1 VSLGFNELVKGE
13 WALDDAPAI
22 EVVNPATGEL
32 VGRAPEAS
40 SQDADPALAHA
51 VDGFRSWREA
61 SPEDRYAVLDR
72 AADLIEERLDPLS
85 RLLTQEQG
93 KPLVDSKKEWRVTAR
108 TFRLY
113 AEEALR
119 IEGPAQLG
127 AAGKTFSV
135 ALRQPV
141 GPVIAIGPSN
151 YPVELIAWKL
161 APAVAAGCSVV
172 AKPPPETPFAV
183 GAMVALL
190 HEAGLPEPTV
200 QVLVGGGDVGEALI
214 THPDTRA
221 VAFTG
226 STQVGRRIAA
236 LAGEHLKQVTLELG
250 GHTPFVVFAD
260 ADIDQA
266 VAGALRRSYSNAGQ
280 ICIAVKRIYVEQS
293 VYEEFTGAFVERA
306 KKLRIDDGLRTVD
319 ADLGPVVSSRVL
331 AGLEEAVREVK
342 QKGGHV
348 ATGGARL
355 EDASRAGGNFYAPT
369 VVLEADPDTRV
380 MREEV
385 FGPLVSIQS
394 VSDESSA
401 LRAANDTRYGLAAY
415 VYTRDLDRAMRL
427 AWGLEAG
434 GVGIN
439 VNDVSE
445 LSMPFGGWKESGS
458 SRELGRY
465 GIANYLAWKHVRIAT
480 PRAEGEGGQRA

>member
-1 VSLGFNELVKGE
+1 MSVGFDRLIKGE
-13 WALDDAPAI
+13 WAGDGAPAI
-22 EVVNPATGEL
+22 EVTNPASGQL
-32 VGRAPEAS
+32 VGRAPAAS
-40 SQDADPALAHA
+40 PRDADPALALA
-51 VDGFRSWREA
+51 LDGFRAWRNVP
-61 SPEDRYAVLDR
+61 PEDRYAVLQK
-72 AADLIEERLDPLS
+72 AAALIDERLDALS
-85 RLLTQEQG
+85 QLLTREQG
-93 KPLVDSKKEWRVTAR
+93 KPLIDSKKEWRVTAR
-108 TFRLY
+108 TLRLY

-127 AAGKTFSV
+127 AAGKSFSV

-151 YPVELIAWKL
+151 YPVELLAWKI
-161 APAVAAGCSVV
+161 APALAAGCSVV

-183 GAMVALL
+183 GAMVVLL
-190 HEAGLPEPTV
+190 HEAGLPEAAA
-200 QVLVGGGDVGEALI
+200 QVLVGGGEVGEALI
-214 THPDTRA
+214 THDDTRA

-236 LAGEHLKQVTLELG
+236 LAGEHLKTVTLELG

-260 ADIDQA
+260 ADMEQA

-280 ICIAVKRIYVEQS
+280 ICIAVKRIYVEQAA
-293 VYEEFTGAFVERA
+293 YEDFTESFVERA
-306 KKLRIDDGLRTVD
+306 RELRVDDGLRTVD
-319 ADLGPVVSSRVL
+319 ADFGPVVSDRVL
-331 AGLEEAVREVK
+331 AGVKEAIREVER
-342 QKGGHV
+342 KGGRI
-348 ATGGARL
+348 ATGGVQIQDP
-355 EDASRAGGNFYAPT
+355 EHSGGHFYAPT
-369 VVLEADPDTRV
+369 VLLDVDPDTRV

-385 FGPLVSIQS
+385 FGPVVTIQP
-394 VSDESSA
+394 VGDEAGA
-401 LRAANDTRYGLAAY
+401 LAAANDTRYGLAAY

-458 SRELGRY
+458 GRELGRY
-465 GIANYLAWKHVRIAT
+465 GIANYLAWKHVRIGT
-480 PRAEGEGGQRA
+480 PMMKREGDQ

>member
-1 VSLGFNELVKGE
+1 MSLGFNELVKGE
-13 WALDDAPAI
+13 WARDDAPGL
-22 EVVNPATGEL
+22 EVVNPASGEL

-40 SQDADPALAHA
+40 PRDADAALARA

-72 AADLIEERLDPLS
+72 AADLIDERLDPLS

-127 AAGKTFSV
+127 AAGRTFSV

-151 YPVELIAWKL
+151 YPVELLAWKL
-161 APAVAAGCSVV
+161 AAALAAGCSVV

-190 HEAGLPEPTV
+190 HEAGLPDAAA
-200 QVLVGGGDVGEALI
+200 QVLVGGADLGEALI
-214 THPDTRA
+214 THRDTRA

-236 LAGEHLKQVTLELG
+236 LAGEQLKKVTLELG

-260 ADIDQA
+260 ADMEQA

-293 VYEEFTGAFVERA
+293 VYDEFTDEFVERA
-306 KKLRIDDGLRTVD
+306 QKLRVDDGLRTVD
-319 ADLGPVVSSRVL
+319 ADMGPVVKEAVL
-331 AGLEEAVREVK
+331 AGLEEAVDEVTR
-342 QKGGHV
+342 KGGRI
-348 ATGGARL
+348 ATGGVRL
-355 EDASRAGGNFYAPT
+355 QDASRAGGLFYAPT
-369 VVLEADPDTRV
+369 VVIDADPDTRV

-385 FGPLVSIQS
+385 FGPLVSIQP
-394 VSDESSA
+394 VGDESSA

-458 SRELGRY
+458 GRELGRY
-465 GIANYLAWKHVRIAT
+465 GIANYLTWKHVRIAT
-480 PRAEGEGGQRA
+480 PRAEDEGGQRA